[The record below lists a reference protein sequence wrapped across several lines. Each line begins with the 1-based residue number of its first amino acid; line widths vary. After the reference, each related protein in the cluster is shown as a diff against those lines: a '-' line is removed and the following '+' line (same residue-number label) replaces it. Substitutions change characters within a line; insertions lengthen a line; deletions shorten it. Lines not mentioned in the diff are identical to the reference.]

1 MKNASVIV
9 AAACIPLLF
18 VPACSSS
25 SASGSGGASDG
36 GSSGEDGAPSGGSS
50 GGTGGSSGGSG
61 SSSSGGTSAVVMLAT
76 GQKNVGG
83 IAANGTDVVFT
94 TTNAALGNLNGPGAI
109 MSVPATGGTPA
120 PIASNT
126 DESALVA
133 MDGTNAYWAGPDDG
147 TISKAPLTGGDGGAE
162 MLVQNLV
169 DDPLD
174 VAVDST
180 YVYWAGSVTIQK
192 VPIAGGPK
200 TILAKD
206 LTLAGVFQQP
216 CVAVNASAV
225 YASTAT
231 SILSVPL
238 MGGSPTTLAENQSP
252 NAITADANNVYWT
265 NLPTGQD
272 AGPTEPSVMKV
283 TATGGTPVTLVTLT
297 GSAVPAG
304 IAVDANNVYW
314 IEGLGSVRKVPI
326 GGGSPVTLAPAPELP
341 GGIAVDATNVYW
353 TDTSTGNVYKTAK

>member
-1 MKNASVIV
+1 
-9 AAACIPLLF
+9 
-18 VPACSSS
+18 
-25 SASGSGGASDG
+25 
-36 GSSGEDGAPSGGSS
+36 
-50 GGTGGSSGGSG
+50 
-61 SSSSGGTSAVVMLAT
+61 
-76 GQKNVGG
+76 
-83 IAANGTDVVFT
+83 
-94 TTNAALGNLNGPGAI
+94 
-109 MSVPATGGTPA
+109 
-120 PIASNT
+120 
-126 DESALVA
+126 
-133 MDGTNAYWAGPDDG
+133 
-147 TISKAPLTGGDGGAE
+147 

-180 YVYWAGSVTIQK
+180 YVYWAGSVSIQK

-200 TILAKD
+200 TVLAKD

-231 SILSVPL
+231 AILSVPL
-238 MGGSPTTLAENQSP
+238 IGGSPTSLAENQSP
-252 NAITADANNVYWT
+252 NAITADATNVYWT

-283 TATGGTPVTLVTLT
+283 AATGGTPVTLVTLT
-297 GSAVPAG
+297 GSAIPAG
-304 IAVDANNVYW
+304 IAVDATNVYW

-326 GGGSPVTLAPAPELP
+326 AGGSPVTLAPAPELP